1 MVCGMSQRPCEVCG
15 KEVLMSFKC
24 SYCGKLFCAEHR
36 LPEKQDCASLP
47 KPSPLYIVETFERAR
62 LKEALD
68 ELNRFKSTRAPPLE
82 TIGAEH
88 KSHKKLMATFV
99 IVSLICV
106 SLFFLQIVNIG
117 SPTDIQQPN
126 TSPTASTI
134 DRSTSEAGAS
144 AVFSARIQDANGLSK
159 YIFSFDNGQ
168 GTFTNTSA
176 TALSG
181 NPAWANVTRTL
192 TSTVGATIRYRW
204 FFNNTYNVWNGT
216 AVQSFTTTIRPP
228 TLVAYALSLINS
240 DRQTH
245 GLSNVSLSFVD
256 SAQRHAD
263 SMLTYHYFSHWDT
276 SGYKPYMRYT
286 VSGGTGSVAENIA
299 WQYSSA
305 PVDVQAAIT
314 NLEWQM
320 MYNDAA
326 SGWGHRDNIL
336 NPSHNKVSI
345 GIAYDPNNVYFV
357 QDFIDEYVQWST
369 FSVTQNQVT
378 LIGRLTRQ
386 VALSQVTIFYDR
398 LPLNLTKDQLQK
410 SPYNGAYTQG
420 TFIGMALPPG
430 YTSVTG
436 ITITAQTWTQT
447 GTSFQI
453 QFNMASAFNT
463 RGKGVY
469 TIYLQTTSQN
479 VLTTYSI
486 WNRE

>member
-1 MVCGMSQRPCEVCG
+1 M
-15 KEVLMSFKC
+15 
-24 SYCGKLFCAEHR
+24 
-36 LPEKQDCASLP
+36 
-47 KPSPLYIVETFERAR
+47 I
-62 LKEALD
+62 
-68 ELNRFKSTRAPPLE
+68 
-82 TIGAEH
+82 
-88 KSHKKLMATFV
+88 
-99 IVSLICV
+99 
-106 SLFFLQIVNIG
+106 NIG
-117 SPTDIQQPN
+117 SPADIQQPN
-126 TSPTASTI
+126 TPPTALTI
-134 DRSTSEAGAS
+134 DRSTSEVGAS
-144 AVFSARIQDANGLSK
+144 AVFSAKMYDAHGLSK

-168 GTFTNTSA
+168 GTFINTSA

-204 FFNNTYNVWNGT
+204 FFNNTYNVWTGT

-256 SAQRHAD
+256 SAQKHAD
-263 SMLTYHYFSHWDT
+263 SMLTSHYFSHWDT

-314 NLEWQM
+314 SLEWQM
-320 MYNDAA
+320 MYNDAD

-336 NPSHNKVSI
+336 NPFHNKVSI
-345 GIAYDPNNVYFV
+345 GIAYDTNNVYFV

-369 FSVTQNQVT
+369 CSVTQNQVT

-386 VALSQVTIFYDR
+386 MALSAVTIFYDS
-398 LPLNLTKDQLQK
+398 LPSNLTKDQLQN
-410 SPYNGAYTQG
+410 SPYNGGYTQG
-420 TFIGMALPPG
+420 TFVGMALPPG

-447 GTSFQI
+447 GTSFHI

-469 TIYLQTTSQN
+469 TIYLQATSHN

-486 WNRE
+486 WNR

>member
-1 MVCGMSQRPCEVCG
+1 M
-15 KEVLMSFKC
+15 F
-24 SYCGKLFCAEHR
+24 
-36 LPEKQDCASLP
+36 
-47 KPSPLYIVETFERAR
+47 I
-62 LKEALD
+62 
-68 ELNRFKSTRAPPLE
+68 
-82 TIGAEH
+82 I
-88 KSHKKLMATFV
+88 
-99 IVSLICV
+99 
-106 SLFFLQIVNIG
+106 
-117 SPTDIQQPN
+117 
-126 TSPTASTI
+126 
-134 DRSTSEAGAS
+134 
-144 AVFSARIQDANGLSK
+144 
-159 YIFSFDNGQ
+159 
-168 GTFTNTSA
+168 
-176 TALSG
+176 
-181 NPAWANVTRTL
+181 L
-192 TSTVGATIRYRW
+192 T
-204 FFNNTYNVWNGT
+204 
-216 AVQSFTTTIRPP
+216 
-228 TLVAYALSLINS
+228 
-240 DRQTH
+240 
-245 GLSNVSLSFVD
+245 
-256 SAQRHAD
+256 
-263 SMLTYHYFSHWDT
+263 
-276 SGYKPYMRYT
+276 
-286 VSGGTGSVAENIA
+286 
-299 WQYSSA
+299 
-305 PVDVQAAIT
+305 
-314 NLEWQM
+314 
-320 MYNDAA
+320 